1 MPLQLQ
7 VKLLTVLQD
16 RKFFRIGG
24 TRALPMNA
32 RVIAA
37 TNRNLKQEVEQ
48 GRFRQDLYYRLNVI
62 PVQIPPLRERK
73 EDILPLADH
82 MLEVLNQKNGTRKLL
97 NAELRGVL
105 TAYHWPGNIREL
117 NNVIERMYV
126 LSNGD
131 LLGVEVLPDELA
143 ALLPRE
149 GSVLLRKEDTLR
161 DAMARVEAEL
171 IRQSLRDDRSLQE
184 IAEGL
189 GIDLSTLVRKIRKY
203 HLPHRYKR
211 GTSGP

>member
-1 MPLQLQ
+1 MSSP
-7 VKLLTVLQD
+7 
-16 RKFFRIGG
+16 
-24 TRALPMNA
+24 
-32 RVIAA
+32 
-37 TNRNLKQEVEQ
+37 
-48 GRFRQDLYYRLNVI
+48 
-62 PVQIPPLRERK
+62 
-73 EDILPLADH
+73 
-82 MLEVLNQKNGTRKLL
+82 
-97 NAELRGVL
+97 
-105 TAYHWPGNIREL
+105 TAICWGW
-117 NNVIERMYV
+117 
-126 LSNGD
+126 
-131 LLGVEVLPDELA
+131 VLPDELA